1 MRLIEVRARTRRLSW
16 RSPAVWVLGASLAL
30 AACQP
35 AASPASPTAAPS
47 KPTAPAAPAGS
58 PAAAPSPA
66 SPSGSPAAKPAASPA
81 AAAPAAAPQP
91 IVDPEAERFFAGKTI
106 TWSIGYAPG
115 GGADLQARLMAALL
129 PKYIPGSPQVVVTN
143 VPGADSLVNAQQT
156 MRKTPNGLE
165 WGHFSSGMILQAAT
179 GKQFEGFD
187 PMEPIYLGMVDGG
200 GNPSHLC
207 GRTDVVSD
215 LDTFMKSSRKFRL
228 AETSP
233 ASNPAPVMEWMKMVG
248 MPVETVYGY
257 GGTSELRAAFDRKET
272 EITNRCNN
280 ADIQVFP
287 QWFDTDFA
295 RPLVYW
301 GKEPP
306 EVGKK
311 LMAEGKIPW
320 YKNLLD
326 VATSATPNQ
335 KAGLEMY
342 LSLNGV
348 HVHILPPRTPENTV
362 RVLKAAYGAA
372 LRDPELQAGLE
383 QRGQEFNPLDGD
395 DIRKRVDM
403 FSASNKEVVEVVGK
417 MVQGGN

>member
-1 MRLIEVRARTRRLSW
+1 MRSIKVRSRTGRLSW
-16 RSPAVWVLGASLAL
+16 RSPVVWVLGATLAL
-30 AACQP
+30 AACQSAP
-35 AASPASPTAAPS
+35 APSPTAAPS
-47 KPTAPAAPAGS
+47 KPAAPAAPAGS

-81 AAAPAAAPQP
+81 AAAAPAAAPKP
-91 IVDPEAERFFAGKTI
+91 IVDPEAERYFAGKTI

-115 GGADLQARLMAALL
+115 GGSDLQARLMAALL

-156 MRKTPNGLE
+156 MRKSPNGLE

-179 GKQFEGFD
+179 GKTFEGFN

-200 GNPSHLC
+200 GNPGHLC
-207 GRTDVVSD
+207 GRTDVVPD
-215 LDTFMKSSRKFRL
+215 LDTFMKSTRKFRL

-233 ASNPAPVMEWMKMVG
+233 ASNPAPIMEWMKMVG

-272 EITNRCNN
+272 EITNRCSN

-287 QWFDTDFA
+287 QWFETDFA
-295 RPLVYW
+295 RPLMYW

-306 EVGKK
+306 EVGKQ
-311 LMAEGKIPW
+311 LMAQGKIPW
-320 YKNLLD
+320 YKNILD
-326 VATSATPNQ
+326 VATNATPAQ
-335 KAGLEMY
+335 KAGLELY
-342 LSLNGV
+342 HSLNGV
-348 HVHILPPRTPENTV
+348 HVHILPPRTPDNIV
-362 RVLKAAYGAA
+362 RVLKAAYAAA
-372 LRDPELQAGLE
+372 LQDPELKAGLE

-395 DIRKRVDM
+395 AIRARVDR
-403 FSASNKEVVEVVGK
+403 FAASDKEAVEVVGK

>member
-1 MRLIEVRARTRRLSW
+1 MRWIVSGSRTRRLTW
-16 RSPAVWVLGASLAL
+16 RSPLVWALGATLTL

-35 AASPASPTAAPS
+35 APAASPTAAPT
-47 KPTAPAAPAGS
+47 KPAAPAAPAGS
-58 PAAAPSPA
+58 PSAAASPA
-66 SPSGSPAAKPAASPA
+66 APSGSPAAKPAASPA
-81 AAAPAAAPQP
+81 AAAAAAPAPQP
-91 IVDPEAERFFAGKTI
+91 IVDPEAERFFSGKTI
-106 TWSIGYAPG
+106 TFSIGYAPG
-115 GGADLQARLMAALL
+115 GGSDLQARLLAAIL
-129 PKYIPGSPQVVVTN
+129 PRYIPGSPQVVVTN

-165 WGHFSSGMILQAAT
+165 WGHFSSGMILQAVT
-179 GKQFEGFD
+179 GKKFEGFD

-207 GRTDVVSD
+207 ARTDVVPD
-215 LDTFMKSSRKFRL
+215 LDSFMKSTRKFRL

-272 EITNRCNN
+272 ELSNRCNTS
-280 ADIQVFP
+280 DIQVFP
-287 QWFDTDFA
+287 QWFETDFA
-295 RPLVYW
+295 RPLMYW

-320 YKNLLD
+320 YKNLMD
-326 VATSATPNQ
+326 VATNATPNQ
-335 KAGLEMY
+335 KAGLETY
-342 LSLNGV
+342 LGLNGV
-348 HVHILPPRTPENTV
+348 HVHILPPKTPENTV
-362 RVLKAAYGAA
+362 RVLKAAYSAA
-372 LRDPELQAGLE
+372 LRDPELKTGLE
-383 QRGQEFNPLDGD
+383 QRGQEYNPLDGD
-395 DIRKRVDM
+395 DIRKRVDT
-403 FSASNKEVVEVVGK
+403 FAASNKEVVEVVGN